1 MKNFENVGILIEIN
15 PECVDIFHV
24 DIFKVEI
31 FKKVDDLKNFQMAK
45 ILEFWKILKKTRDE
59 YFSARILLVT
69 FLWHLKQRN
78 HLGMLTHN

>member
-1 MKNFENVGILIEIN
+1 MKLTQNVLIFSMW
-15 PECVDIFHV
+15 IFS
-24 DIFKVEI
+24 KGGN